1 MTALVPPLWLH
12 QGRAHLPDYIKD
24 WYSREAS
31 FGHPAKPAWQHCFIA
46 SVNRLQKMSNQ
57 QHLAQKT
64 SSTIFSLL
72 VQRRFYQAKEN
83 LIKQVHLIDTC
94 LCHQVTCCMQTSLP
108 QLPFLRRSRP
118 CCRKYSVVSLST
130 TRLSP
135 FLSSIPS
142 VVLLH
147 ATTVFSKLVPWRRHL
162 IHWLALPGT
171 SEIPNHRFTPFI
183 SCVTWQSSLWSCLT
197 LKSALMLDCI
207 VVPKFR

>member
-1 MTALVPPLWLH
+1 MNVVTTV
-12 QGRAHLPDYIKD
+12 RCVHLFSQP
-24 WYSREAS
+24 AS
-31 FGHPAKPAWQHCFIA
+31 FLRYTGHRFVPSFLTSHSPCFLEIFSHSFGYTPSA
-46 SVNRLQKMSNQ
+46 LPSAQLFLRYKLSVLKDKSRTCNRLLCLDVGSNQ

-147 ATTVFSKLVPWRRHL
+147 ATTVFSKLVP
-162 IHWLALPGT
+162 P
-171 SEIPNHRFTPFI
+171 
-183 SCVTWQSSLWSCLT
+183 
-197 LKSALMLDCI
+197 
-207 VVPKFR
+207 